1 MAMARFNL
9 IILITGL
16 FILTTAVLAN
26 PLKNRADFFSTPDS
40 SIVNSEQDHNLVISR
55 LLSPN
60 GDGVNDYWHI
70 QGIDRFPENRVL
82 IYNRWGDKVN
92 VIKNYN
98 NQSNRWD
105 GKDEHNQLVPDGT
118 YYYMLE
124 LTKERKSL
132 NGWIYIIGG

>member
-1 MAMARFNL
+1 MARFNL

-26 PLKNRADFFSTPDS
+26 PLKNRADFSSTPDS